1 MAMLS
6 PGLARSHGEASAS
19 DPCGKAPSPR
29 AVRRAG
35 AWRAAAVALERL
47 EFLGRDLFF
56 SVGVTIC
63 DRGSPPQS
71 RPGLCVWSTC
81 S

>member
-6 PGLARSHGEASAS
+6 PGLAGSHGPLWEGPQPTGRETGWGLAGCS
-19 DPCGKAPSPR
+19 
-29 AVRRAG
+29 RRFG
-35 AWRAAAVALERL
+35 MGRL

-56 SVGVTIC
+56 SVGITIC

-71 RPGLCVWSTC
+71 RPGLCVWFTC